1 MNTKILRKRRLKTNY
16 IKAASNMIWL
26 MEISKIC
33 LDEQL
38 MINYYVVKLLIF
50 LNNPK
55 YDGYQRGVA
64 SLVYK
69 CFEKKSSATGANKFV
84 GCGFKSEIISDQ
96 QLAEELYKGT
106 ITKFEKVKLDSP
118 FIDNIWG
125 ADLSDM
131 QLISTFDKKLVF
143 YYVLLTFRVNM
154 YSLLL

>member
-1 MNTKILRKRRLKTNY
+1 MNKKILRKRRLKTNY

-33 LDEQL
+33 LEEQL

-55 YDGYQRGVA
+55 YDGYQRGVV
-64 SLVYK
+64 SVVYK
-69 CFEKKSSATGANKFV
+69 RFEKKSSAPGANKFV
-84 GCGFKSEIISDQ
+84 GSGVKSEIISDQ

>member
-33 LDEQL
+33 LEEQL

-55 YDGYQRGVA
+55 YDDYQRGVA

-69 CFEKKSSATGANKFV
+69 RFEKKSSATGANKFV
-84 GCGFKSEIISDQ
+84 GSGVKSEIISDQ

-154 YSLLL
+154 YSFLL

>member
-1 MNTKILRKRRLKTNY
+1 
-16 IKAASNMIWL
+16 MIWL

-33 LDEQL
+33 LEEQL

-84 GCGFKSEIISDQ
+84 GSGVKSEIISDQ

>member
-16 IKAASNMIWL
+16 IKAASKMIWL

-33 LDEQL
+33 LEEQL

-55 YDGYQRGVA
+55 YDGYQRGFA

-84 GCGFKSEIISDQ
+84 GSGVKSEIISDQ

>member
-1 MNTKILRKRRLKTNY
+1 MNKKILRKRRLKTNY

-33 LDEQL
+33 LEEQL

-69 CFEKKSSATGANKFV
+69 RFEKKSSATGANKFV
-84 GCGFKSEIISDQ
+84 GSGVKSEIISDQ

>member
-33 LDEQL
+33 LEEQL

-69 CFEKKSSATGANKFV
+69 RFEKKSSDTGANKFGGSGV
-84 GCGFKSEIISDQ
+84 KSEIISDQ

-131 QLISTFDKKLVF
+131 QLISTFDKNLF
-143 YYVLLTFRVNM
+143 FITCY
-154 YSLLL
+154 

>member
-26 MEISKIC
+26 MEILKIC
-33 LDEQL
+33 LEEQL

-84 GCGFKSEIISDQ
+84 GSGVKSEIISDQ

>member
-1 MNTKILRKRRLKTNY
+1 
-16 IKAASNMIWL
+16 MIWL

-33 LDEQL
+33 LEEQL

-69 CFEKKSSATGANKFV
+69 RFEKKSSATGANKFV
-84 GCGFKSEIISDQ
+84 GSGVKSEIISDR
-96 QLAEELYKGT
+96 QLAEELHKGT
-106 ITKFEKVKLDSP
+106 ITKFEKLKLDSP

-125 ADLSDM
+125 ADLADM
-131 QLISTFDKKLVF
+131 QLISTFNKKLCF
-143 YYVLLTFRVNM
+143 LLCVIDI
-154 YSLLL
+154 

>member
-1 MNTKILRKRRLKTNY
+1 MNKKILRKRRLKTNY

-33 LDEQL
+33 LEEQL

-55 YDGYQRGVA
+55 YDGYQRGVV

-69 CFEKKSSATGANKFV
+69 RFEKKSSATGANKFV
-84 GCGFKSEIISDQ
+84 GSGVKCEIISDQ

>member
-33 LDEQL
+33 LEEQL

-84 GCGFKSEIISDQ
+84 GSGVKSEIISDQ